1 MRSSVSASH
10 ACGSGNFV
18 EARYAVAG
26 AKPRA
31 DDRGWGTLRGI
42 DSSRPIPF
50 IEDTDQAGAT
60 MNDTSPHLTE
70 GAAALLAEPNTGR
83 IPDGKWKFR
92 SGVGS
97 A

>member
-1 MRSSVSASH
+1 
-10 ACGSGNFV
+10 
-18 EARYAVAG
+18 
-26 AKPRA
+26 
-31 DDRGWGTLRGI
+31 
-42 DSSRPIPF
+42 
-50 IEDTDQAGAT
+50 